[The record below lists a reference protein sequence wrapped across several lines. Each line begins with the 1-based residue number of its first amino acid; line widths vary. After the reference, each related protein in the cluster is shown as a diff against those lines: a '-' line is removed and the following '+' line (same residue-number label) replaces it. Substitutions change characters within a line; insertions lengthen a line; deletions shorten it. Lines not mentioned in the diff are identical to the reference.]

1 MVCSVHCCSF
11 IYDLF
16 LLIVLITNITSHLF
30 GKQPKIILL
39 ILKQFLDLLQKSA
52 GIRSLSIQT

>member
-1 MVCSVHCCSF
+1 MVCSVHCRSF

-16 LLIVLITNITSHLF
+16 LFIVLITSHLF

-52 GIRSLSIQT
+52 GIHSLSIQT